1 MRNAKSDGTKHDNR
15 ARPMLQK
22 SQFNISEEEFAAA
35 YRTGYQLTV
44 LFLLGRGVPCGRAEE
59 TAQAAWA
66 RGWERRD
73 NLRDSRAVVAW
84 INTIA
89 LNIFRNWY
97 RKKKE
102 DSELPQD
109 VAQAPPSRSAKV
121 DVELSLSCCSEE
133 DRMLL
138 REYYME
144 GYTSAE
150 LAKRRSCSPVAVRVR
165 LMRARRAIKAGL
177 EERRL
182 RRSKAAQPA
191 GSIAKSA

>member
-1 MRNAKSDGTKHDNR
+1 MRNAKRNRTKHDKPACPEQQNN
-15 ARPMLQK
+15 Q
-22 SQFNISEEEFAAA
+22 SGISEEEFATA
-35 YRTGYQLTV
+35 YRRGYQLTV
-44 LFLLGRGVPCGRAEE
+44 RFLLGRGVPGGRAEE

-73 NLRDSRAVVAW
+73 NLRDSRVVVAW
-84 INTIA
+84 VNTIA

-102 DSELPQD
+102 DSELPHD
-109 VAQAPPSRSAKV
+109 VAQPSYSRSAKV

-133 DRMLL
+133 DRRLL

-150 LAKRRSCSPVAVRVR
+150 LAKRRRCSPVAVRVR

-177 EERRL
+177 EERR
-182 RRSKAAQPA
+182 RRRFTSPRATA
-191 GSIAKSA
+191 